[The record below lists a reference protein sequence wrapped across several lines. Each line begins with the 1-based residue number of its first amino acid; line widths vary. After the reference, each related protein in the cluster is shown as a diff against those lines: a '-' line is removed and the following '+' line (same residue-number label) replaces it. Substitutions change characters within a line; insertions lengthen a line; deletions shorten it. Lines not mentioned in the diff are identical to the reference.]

1 MTAELIGS
9 ATVFVTDYVLSV
21 LMYITSLLI
30 MHCFFDDEVT
40 VNKKKIIAFS
50 VSALVLESVFR
61 LSGDVMQLLISVVIN
76 FLAGICG
83 TLSTKGRRLKRFF
96 AITAAMFASCFSA
109 SIFSHMFFYCLGKS
123 LLNSDGFMDHMVENS
138 YNLLV
143 ILLSLIVI
151 LYLTKQF
158 INKGRTMPL
167 RKIDK
172 AYTIVYLIYMVAACG
187 VFLWLEDEKPAF
199 ADEYSG
205 TKLFISLVTM
215 TIALLIPMLIVRNRQ
230 TVYFNMLS
238 EQHKNFL
245 EAELA
250 ASKQF
255 REAQE
260 ETRAFRHDVQNN
272 LSVVSM
278 LMSEGKYEEAEQFI
292 NEMHTRVSALS
303 PKIVTGDEMLDSLIA
318 SKMGKI
324 TEAGIQF
331 RIDGV
336 ADGGI
341 GWKAI
346 DICTVFANALDNA
359 IEACLRVD
367 DEAQRFIDLCFRK
380 TEHQRLITL
389 SNSSA
394 EDVDCEK
401 LLHSEI
407 HVTSKEDRQLHGYGV
422 RNMRRTIEQYG
433 GMLRISCMGGQF
445 RLDMILER
453 EPACENKQS
462 S

>member
-1 MTAELIGS
+1 
-9 ATVFVTDYVLSV
+9 
-21 LMYITSLLI
+21 
-30 MHCFFDDEVT
+30 
-40 VNKKKIIAFS
+40 
-50 VSALVLESVFR
+50 
-61 LSGDVMQLLISVVIN
+61 
-76 FLAGICG
+76 
-83 TLSTKGRRLKRFF
+83 
-96 AITAAMFASCFSA
+96 
-109 SIFSHMFFYCLGKS
+109 
-123 LLNSDGFMDHMVENS
+123 
-138 YNLLV
+138 
-143 ILLSLIVI
+143 
-151 LYLTKQF
+151 
-158 INKGRTMPL
+158 
-167 RKIDK
+167 
-172 AYTIVYLIYMVAACG
+172 
-187 VFLWLEDEKPAF
+187 
-199 ADEYSG
+199 
-205 TKLFISLVTM
+205 M

-367 DEAQRFIDLCFRK
+367 DEAQR
-380 TEHQRLITL
+380 LITL
-389 SNSSA
+389 VNSSA